1 MKRLFIDSL
10 YQAEANVENAK
21 NAYDEV
27 DRPVFEWLLML
38 EEYKGDI
45 YDSLL
50 QTLKAS
56 PSRV

>member
-1 MKRLFIDSL
+1 MYLLVIAS
-10 YQAEANVENAK
+10 QAEANMETAK
-21 NAYDEV
+21 IAFDDV

-50 QTLKAS
+50 QTLK
-56 PSRV
+56 VC